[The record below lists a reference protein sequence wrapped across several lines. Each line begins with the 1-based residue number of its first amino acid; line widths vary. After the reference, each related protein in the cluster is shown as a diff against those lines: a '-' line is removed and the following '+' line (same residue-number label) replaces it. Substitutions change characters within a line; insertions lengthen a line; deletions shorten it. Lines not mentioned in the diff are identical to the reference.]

1 MQMSNRDGKQEE
13 EEEECAVLVRAKS
26 VRGQGLGFGG
36 RVALMEDGMA
46 YPTHAREAYSSTG
59 KVARLPFGAS
69 LAPTTR
75 QLAIHW
81 KK

>member
-1 MQMSNRDGKQEE
+1 MSNRDGKQE